1 MEALAHV
8 LTRAAQLAAVEE
20 GGARTAETSRGRRAN
35 RAPTTP
41 YAQGES
47 RTRHLHPSLKA

>member
-1 MEALAHV
+1 METFAHV

-20 GGARTAETSRGRRAN
+20 GGARTAETSRGRRAD

-41 YAQGES
+41 YAQGET
-47 RTRHLHPSLKA
+47 RTRPLRPSLKA

>member
-1 MEALAHV
+1 METHAHV

-20 GGARTAETSRGRRAN
+20 GRARKAETSRGRCAD

-47 RTRHLHPSLKA
+47 RTHPLRPSPKA

>member
-1 MEALAHV
+1 METHAHV
-8 LTRAAQLAAVEE
+8 LTRAAQLAATEE
-20 GGARTAETSRGRRAN
+20 GRARTAETSRRRCAD

-47 RTRHLHPSLKA
+47 RTHPLCPSLKA